1 MIWSGRQYFPAH
13 SVVSAISLKQTGCDR
28 CGWSESVKS
37 RLAVLPVICRGW
49 WGCIGIG
56 WGWGRYGEE
65 VVISTGPWANRQRP
79 RPLLVSWYSWV
90 LIPRQLLNTQ
100 LLLLHNNQLFMIPS
114 SRHHHALCLFFGYV
128 DYTRFYLF
136 QPFKRWLFWLTSWI
150 MKK

>member
-1 MIWSGRQYFPAH
+1 MGAAIISTAH

-65 VVISTGPWANRQRP
+65 VVISTGPWANRRQL
-79 RPLLVSWYSWV
+79 RPLLGSWY
-90 LIPRQLLNTQ
+90 RQLLNTQ
-100 LLLLHNNQLFMIPS
+100 LLHNNQLFIIPS
-114 SRHHHALCLFFGYV
+114 SRHHHTLFVPLLYAIATIPFLYDYIYFDPLKHGYF
-128 DYTRFYLF
+128 D
-136 QPFKRWLFWLTSWI
+136 
-150 MKK
+150 